1 MFLHAFTRFYT
12 KILKVTRL
20 YSVVLVS
27 HKSSKPLCRPLSYK
41 PIAMTSTEI
50 LLVINSI
57 LLGVISL
64 MFVLIG
70 YFLKDLHKDFKHLME
85 RVNKQHA
92 ELHTH
97 ITMFENLT
105 KLFQRQIDGLSERI
119 KKVEKLTINKQV

>member
-1 MFLHAFTRFYT
+1 
-12 KILKVTRL
+12 
-20 YSVVLVS
+20 
-27 HKSSKPLCRPLSYK
+27 
-41 PIAMTSTEI
+41 MTSTEI

-70 YFLKDLHKDFKHLME
+70 YFLKDLHKDFKHMME
-85 RVNKQHA
+85 RVNKLHA

-119 KKVEKLTINKQV
+119 KKLEKLFINPKN

>member
-1 MFLHAFTRFYT
+1 
-12 KILKVTRL
+12 
-20 YSVVLVS
+20 
-27 HKSSKPLCRPLSYK
+27 
-41 PIAMTSTEI
+41 MTSTEI

-85 RVNKQHA
+85 RVNKQHS

-105 KLFQRQIDGLSERI
+105 KLFQRQIDGLNERI
-119 KKVEKLTINKQV
+119 KKLEKVIINPKP

>member
-1 MFLHAFTRFYT
+1 
-12 KILKVTRL
+12 
-20 YSVVLVS
+20 
-27 HKSSKPLCRPLSYK
+27 
-41 PIAMTSTEI
+41 MTSTEI

-105 KLFQRQIDGLSERI
+105 KLFQRQIDGLNERI
-119 KKVEKLTINKQV
+119 KKLEKVIINSKP

>member
-1 MFLHAFTRFYT
+1 MEKTQL
-12 KILKVTRL
+12 
-20 YSVVLVS
+20 
-27 HKSSKPLCRPLSYK
+27 
-41 PIAMTSTEI
+41 

-105 KLFQRQIDGLSERI
+105 KLFQRQIDGLNERI
-119 KKVEKLTINKQV
+119 KKIEKLLINQKP

>member
-1 MFLHAFTRFYT
+1 
-12 KILKVTRL
+12 
-20 YSVVLVS
+20 
-27 HKSSKPLCRPLSYK
+27 
-41 PIAMTSTEI
+41 MTSTEI

-70 YFLKDLHKDFKHLME
+70 YFLKDLHKDFKHMME
-85 RVNKQHA
+85 RVNKLHS

-119 KKVEKLTINKQV
+119 KKIEKVTTNK

>member
-1 MFLHAFTRFYT
+1 
-12 KILKVTRL
+12 
-20 YSVVLVS
+20 
-27 HKSSKPLCRPLSYK
+27 
-41 PIAMTSTEI
+41 MTSIEI

-85 RVNKQHA
+85 RVNKLHS
-92 ELHTH
+92 EMHTH

-105 KLFQRQIDGLSERI
+105 KLFQRQIDGLCERL
-119 KKVEKLTINKQV
+119 KKLEKLFINPKN

>member
-1 MFLHAFTRFYT
+1 
-12 KILKVTRL
+12 
-20 YSVVLVS
+20 
-27 HKSSKPLCRPLSYK
+27 
-41 PIAMTSTEI
+41 MTSTEI

-70 YFLKDLHKDFKHLME
+70 YFLKDLHKDFKHMME
-85 RVNKQHA
+85 RVNKLHS

-105 KLFQRQIDGLSERI
+105 KLFQRQIDGLNDRI
-119 KKVEKLTINKQV
+119 KKIEKVTINK